1 MSNRSLHGYVTH
13 NLLLHNPNE
22 HVIHLFSA
30 EGRVEVV
37 YIEVLFK
44 VWLGQHE

>member
-1 MSNRSLHGYVTH
+1 MSNISLHGYVTH
-13 NLLLHNPNE
+13 NLLVKSQNE
-22 HVIHLFSA
+22 HVLHLFSG